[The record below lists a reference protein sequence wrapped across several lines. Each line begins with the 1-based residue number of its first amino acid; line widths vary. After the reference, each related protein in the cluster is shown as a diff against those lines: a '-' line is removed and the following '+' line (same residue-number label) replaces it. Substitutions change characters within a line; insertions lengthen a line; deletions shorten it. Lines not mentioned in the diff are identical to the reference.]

1 TKKQLVSIS
10 RLRQAILQEAIEG
23 KLTTDW
29 RKKNPV
35 RKGDPDTDAAALLE
49 KIKAEKQKLI
59 ADGKIKKEKPLA
71 PIKPEEAP
79 FELPR
84 GWVWCRLGAIT
95 ELITSGSR
103 DWARYYRVNGSA
115 KFVRMG
121 DLSHDWFDLKTE
133 RIQTVEPPASGE
145 GTRTALMEDDLL
157 ISITGDVGWKGLVPK
172 DFGEAYINQHTA
184 LVRFISQLRGRL
196 YPIAL
201 CSAFSR
207 KQFNYPQ
214 RGIKNSFRLTDVS
227 NHIVPLPPL
236 AEQQAIVERA
246 DRLLAMVGELE
257 KQVAERKG
265 QAEELM
271 QAVLSEAFE
280 GQSG

>member
-1 TKKQLVSIS
+1 MKK
-10 RLRQAILQEAIEG
+10 
-23 KLTTDW
+23 
-29 RKKNPV
+29 
-35 RKGDPDTDAAALLE
+35 
-49 KIKAEKQKLI
+49 
-59 ADGKIKKEKPLA
+59 KIKKEKPLT
-71 PIKPEEAP
+71 PIKMEEIP
-79 FELPR
+79 FDLPG
-84 GWVWCRLGAIT
+84 GWVWCRLGEIT

-103 DWARYYRVNGSA
+103 DWARHYRVNGSA

-121 DLSHDWFDLKTE
+121 DLSHDWFELKTE

-184 LVRFISQLRGRL
+184 LVRFIGQLRGRF
-196 YPIAL
+196 YPITL
-201 CSAFSR
+201 CSPFSR
-207 KQFNYPQ
+207 KQFDYPQ

-236 AEQQAIVERA
+236 SEQAVIVERV

-257 KQVAERKG
+257 KQVTERKE
-265 QAEELM
+265 QTEMLM
-271 QAVLSEAFE
+271 QAVLREAFE
-280 GQSG
+280 GNNG